1 MEDSP
6 AEHLLFL
13 SFSISS
19 HSHSLCYSLALE
31 GNELVIF
38 MMRPS
43 PSYSLYLSPP
53 SLCFISLVNKMTL
66 ILSALPM

>member
-19 HSHSLCYSLALE
+19 HSHSLLQPRSRGKWISNIYDEALSELLPLSLPP
-31 GNELVIF
+31 V
-38 MMRPS
+38 
-43 PSYSLYLSPP
+43 SL
-53 SLCFISLVNKMTL
+53 FH
-66 ILSALPM
+66 LPGE